1 MQADTIRIDIVS
13 DVVCPWCIIGY
24 RRLQQALELL
34 DDGTRVSVH
43 WQPFELNPHMPPEGQ
58 DLREHVQEKY
68 GTTAEESKAAR
79 KRMTALAASLGTR
92 FDYADDMRIRNTFK
106 AHQLLHWA
114 DEHDRQTALKEALF
128 EAYFTRQ
135 ENVDDTEV
143 LLAAVERAGLQGDEA
158 RAVLRDGRYRDAV
171 RAAEQLWVSQGIHGV
186 PAFIFNHRYLVSGA
200 QEPQL
205 FVQLFQRME
214 RETAA

>member
-1 MQADTIRIDIVS
+1 MQDDTMRIDIVS

-24 RRLQQALELL
+24 RRLQQALEQL

-43 WQPFELNPHMPPEGQ
+43 WQPFELNPHMLPEGQ

-79 KRMTALAASLGTR
+79 KRMKALAASLGVT

-114 DEHDRQTALKEALF
+114 GEGDLQTVLKEALF

-143 LLAAVERAGLQGDEA
+143 LLAAVERAGLPRDEA
-158 RAVLRDGRYRDAV
+158 AAVLGDGRYRDSV
-171 RAAEQLWVSQGIHGV
+171 RAAEQHWVNQGIHGV

-205 FVQLFQRME
+205 FLQLFQRM
-214 RETAA
+214 RQETAA